1 MKGIDIIVDRK
12 NFQNAINEAIHNII
26 AEGKFYK
33 DMSQELIS
41 SLEDVDALWITLM
54 FEYFLDE
61 LDIQVGF

>member
-1 MKGIDIIVDRK
+1 MKSLDIIVDRK
-12 NFQNAINEAIHNII
+12 NFQNAINKAIHNVI

-41 SLEDVDALWITLM
+41 SLENTNTLWITLM